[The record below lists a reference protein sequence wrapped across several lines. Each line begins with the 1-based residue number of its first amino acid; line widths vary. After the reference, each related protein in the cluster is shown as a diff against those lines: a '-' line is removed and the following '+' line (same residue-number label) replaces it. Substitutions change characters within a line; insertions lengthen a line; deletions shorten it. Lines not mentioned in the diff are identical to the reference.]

1 MELIKDI
8 FNNEWV
14 INIGTGLL
22 VYIITTIISKIILN
36 KATNKEKQVDN
47 ANKEI
52 IRILKLYVVEKNM
65 LNGDTKLDKLLAE
78 ANRQIGEL
86 NAYSLLI
93 PNVDLYIKMHVKIEA
108 NKSSRIEGTRTTVE
122 EDLLDVSDIN
132 PEKRDDWEEVQNYV
146 KSTNYGVE
154 RIREGFPVCTRLIR
168 EIHKI
173 LMNGVRGE
181 HKTPGEFRTSQ
192 NWIGG
197 SMPSTAVYVPPPHTE
212 VAECLTDFEK
222 FINNEEIDTPD
233 LIKIAILHYQFESIH
248 PFLDGNGRIGRL
260 LVPLYIQSK
269 GMLVKSCLYISD
281 YIERNKD
288 TYYDMLTRVRTHND
302 MISWI
307 KFFLQAVIET
317 SKTAKEKFR
326 KVVELTMEMDKV
338 IMDLPVK
345 PENAKKVID
354 VLYNEPV
361 INRKKLME
369 ITNMKASTLKDTVN
383 ALLERNIILE
393 ITGYSRNQVFAF
405 QNYIDLFL
413 T

>member
-1 MELIKDI
+1 MKLEEYKSGNYIKMNDYKAFI
-8 FNNEWV
+8 P
-14 INIGTGLL
+14 
-22 VYIITTIISKIILN
+22 SKIN
-36 KATNKEKQVDN
+36 YNWGWD
-47 ANKEI
+47 
-52 IRILKLYVVEKNM
+52 
-65 LNGDTKLDKLLAE
+65 DTKLDKLLAE

-122 EDLLDVSDIN
+122 EDLLDVTDIN

-146 KSTNYGVE
+146 KATNYGVQ
-154 RIREGFPVCTRLIR
+154 RIKDGFPVCTRLIR
-168 EIHKI
+168 ELHKI
-173 LMNGVRGE
+173 LMQGVRGE
-181 HKTPGEFRTSQ
+181 YKTPGEFRTSQ

-197 SMPSTAVYVPPPHTE
+197 SMPSNAVYVPPPHTE
-212 VAECLTDFEK
+212 IAECLTDFEK

-260 LVPLYIQSK
+260 LIPLYIQSK
-269 GMLVKSCLYISD
+269 GMLDKSCLYISD

-302 MISWI
+302 MIAWI
-307 KFFLQAVIET
+307 KFFLEAVIET

-326 KVVELTMEMDKV
+326 NVVELTMEMDKV
-338 IMDLPVK
+338 IVNLPVK
-345 PENAKKVID
+345 SDNVKKVID

-361 INRKKLME
+361 INRKKLYD
-369 ITNMKASTLKDTVN
+369 ITKIKEGTIKNIIN
-383 ALLERNIILE
+383 CLLENNIIVE
-393 ITGYSRNQVFAF
+393 TTGYSRNQIFTF
-405 QNYIDLFL
+405 QKYTDLFL
-413 T
+413 K

>member
-1 MELIKDI
+1 MKLEEYKSGNYIKMNDYKAFI
-8 FNNEWV
+8 PSN
-14 INIGTGLL
+14 INYNWGW
-22 VYIITTIISKIILN
+22 
-36 KATNKEKQVDN
+36 D
-47 ANKEI
+47 
-52 IRILKLYVVEKNM
+52 
-65 LNGDTKLDKLLAE
+65 DTKLDKLLAE

-122 EDLLDVSDIN
+122 EDLLDVTDIN
-132 PEKRDDWEEVQNYV
+132 PKKRDDWEEVQNYV
-146 KSTNYGVE
+146 KATNYGVE
-154 RIREGFPVCTRLIR
+154 RIKNGFPVCTRLIR
-168 EIHKI
+168 ELHKI
-173 LMNGVRGE
+173 LMQGVRGE

-197 SMPSTAVYVPPPHTE
+197 SMPSNAVYVPPPHTE
-212 VAECLTDFEK
+212 IAECLTDFEK

-260 LVPLYIQSK
+260 LIPLYIQSK
-269 GMLVKSCLYISD
+269 GMLDKSCLYISD

-302 MISWI
+302 MIAWI
-307 KFFLQAVIET
+307 KFFLEAVIET

-326 KVVELTMEMDKV
+326 NVVELTMEMDK
-338 IMDLPVK
+338 IIIDLPIK
-345 PENAKKVID
+345 AENAKKVID
-354 VLYNEPV
+354 VLYNEPI

-369 ITNMKASTLKDTVN
+369 ITNIRPSTLKDTVN
-383 ALLERNIILE
+383 VLLENNIIVE
-393 ITGYSRNQVFAF
+393 TTGYSRNQVFAF
-405 QNYIDLFL
+405 QKYIDLFL
-413 T
+413 K

>member
-1 MELIKDI
+1 MKLEEYKSGEYIKMNDYKAFI
-8 FNNEWV
+8 P
-14 INIGTGLL
+14 
-22 VYIITTIISKIILN
+22 SKIN
-36 KATNKEKQVDN
+36 YNWGWD
-47 ANKEI
+47 
-52 IRILKLYVVEKNM
+52 
-65 LNGDTKLDKLLAE
+65 DTKLDKLLAE

-86 NAYSLLI
+86 NAYFLLI

-122 EDLLDVSDIN
+122 EDLLDVTDIN

-146 KSTNYGVE
+146 KATNYGVE
-154 RIREGFPVCTRLIR
+154 RIKEGFPVCTRLIR

-173 LMNGVRGE
+173 LMQGVRGE
-181 HKTPGEFRTSQ
+181 YKTPGEFRTSQ

-212 VAECLTDFEK
+212 IAQCLSDFEK

-260 LVPLYIQSK
+260 LIPLYIQSK
-269 GMLVKSCLYISD
+269 GMLDKSCLYISD

-288 TYYDMLTRVRTHND
+288 IYYDMLTRVRTHND
-302 MISWI
+302 IISWI
-307 KFFLQAVIET
+307 KFFLEAVIET

-326 KVVELTMEMDKV
+326 KVVELTMDMDKA
-338 IMDLPVK
+338 IIDLPVK
-345 PENAKKVID
+345 AENAKKVIE
-354 VLYNEPV
+354 VLYNEPI

-369 ITNMKASTLKDTVN
+369 ITDIKPSTLKDTVN
-383 ALLERNIILE
+383 VLLENNIIVE
-393 ITGYSRNQVFAF
+393 TTGYSRNQVFAF

-413 T
+413 K

>member
-1 MELIKDI
+1 MKLEDYKSGEYVKMNDYKAFIP
-8 FNNEWV
+8 
-14 INIGTGLL
+14 
-22 VYIITTIISKIILN
+22 SKIN
-36 KATNKEKQVDN
+36 YNWGWD
-47 ANKEI
+47 
-52 IRILKLYVVEKNM
+52 
-65 LNGDTKLDKLLAE
+65 DTKLDKLLAE

-122 EDLLDVSDIN
+122 EDLLDVTDIN

-146 KSTNYGVE
+146 KATNYGVE
-154 RIREGFPVCTRLIR
+154 RIKNGFPVCTRLIR
-168 EIHKI
+168 ELHKI
-173 LMNGVRGE
+173 LMQGVRGE

-197 SMPSTAVYVPPPHTE
+197 SMPSNAVYVPPPHTE
-212 VAECLTDFEK
+212 IAECLTDFEK

-260 LVPLYIQSK
+260 LIPLYIQSK
-269 GMLVKSCLYISD
+269 GMLDKSCLYISD

-302 MISWI
+302 MIAWI
-307 KFFLQAVIET
+307 KFFLEAVIET

-326 KVVELTMEMDKV
+326 NVVELTMEMDKV
-338 IMDLPVK
+338 IVNLPVK
-345 PENAKKVID
+345 SDNVKKVID

-361 INRKKLME
+361 INRKKLCD
-369 ITNMKASTLKDTVN
+369 ITKIKEGTIKNIIN
-383 ALLERNIILE
+383 CLLENNIIVE
-393 ITGYSRNQVFAF
+393 TTGYSRNQIFTF
-405 QNYIDLFL
+405 QKYTDLFL
-413 T
+413 K

>member
-1 MELIKDI
+1 MKLEEYKSGNYIKMNDYKAFI
-8 FNNEWV
+8 PSN
-14 INIGTGLL
+14 INYNWGW
-22 VYIITTIISKIILN
+22 
-36 KATNKEKQVDN
+36 D
-47 ANKEI
+47 
-52 IRILKLYVVEKNM
+52 
-65 LNGDTKLDKLLAE
+65 DTKLDKLLAE

-122 EDLLDVSDIN
+122 EDLLDVTDIN

-146 KSTNYGVE
+146 KATNYGVQ
-154 RIREGFPVCTRLIR
+154 RIKDGFPVCTRLIR
-168 EIHKI
+168 ELHKI
-173 LMNGVRGE
+173 LMQGVRGE

-197 SMPSTAVYVPPPHTE
+197 GMPSNAIYVPPPHTE
-212 VAECLTDFEK
+212 IAECLTDFEK

-260 LVPLYIQSK
+260 LIPLYIQSK
-269 GMLVKSCLYISD
+269 GMLDKSCLYISD

-302 MISWI
+302 MIAWI
-307 KFFLQAVIET
+307 KFFLEAVIET

-326 KVVELTMEMDKV
+326 NVVELTMEMDK
-338 IMDLPVK
+338 IIIDLPIK
-345 PENAKKVID
+345 AENAKKVID
-354 VLYNEPV
+354 VLYNEPI

-369 ITNMKASTLKDTVN
+369 ITNIRPSTLKDTVN
-383 ALLERNIILE
+383 VLLENNIIVE
-393 ITGYSRNQVFAF
+393 TTGYSRNQVFAF
-405 QNYIDLFL
+405 QKYIDLFL
-413 T
+413 K

>member
-1 MELIKDI
+1 MKLEEYKSGEYIKMNGYKAFI
-8 FNNEWV
+8 P
-14 INIGTGLL
+14 
-22 VYIITTIISKIILN
+22 SKIN
-36 KATNKEKQVDN
+36 YNWGWD
-47 ANKEI
+47 
-52 IRILKLYVVEKNM
+52 
-65 LNGDTKLDKLLAE
+65 DTKLDKLLAE

-122 EDLLDVSDIN
+122 EDLLDVADIN

-146 KSTNYGVE
+146 KATNYGVE
-154 RIREGFPVCTRLIR
+154 RIKEGFPVCTRLIR
-168 EIHKI
+168 EIHEI
-173 LMNGVRGE
+173 LMQGVRGE

-212 VAECLTDFEK
+212 IAECLTDFEK

-248 PFLDGNGRIGRL
+248 PLLDGNGRIGRL
-260 LVPLYIQSK
+260 LIPLYIQSK
-269 GMLVKSCLYISD
+269 GMLDKSCLYISN

-302 MISWI
+302 MIEWI
-307 KFFLQAVIET
+307 KFFLEAVIET
-317 SKTAKEKFR
+317 SKTAKDKFR
-326 KVVELTMEMDKV
+326 KVVELTMEMDK
-338 IMDLPVK
+338 IIINLPVK
-345 PENAKKVID
+345 AENVKKVID
-354 VLYNEPV
+354 VLYNEPI
-361 INRKKLME
+361 INRKKLIE
-369 ITNMKASTLKDTVN
+369 ITNIKASTLKDTINV
-383 ALLERNIILE
+383 LLKNNIIVE
-393 ITGYSRNQVFAF
+393 TTGYSRNQVFAF

-413 T
+413 K

>member
-1 MELIKDI
+1 MMKLEEYKSGEYIKMNDYKAFI
-8 FNNEWV
+8 P
-14 INIGTGLL
+14 
-22 VYIITTIISKIILN
+22 SKIN
-36 KATNKEKQVDN
+36 YNWGWD
-47 ANKEI
+47 
-52 IRILKLYVVEKNM
+52 
-65 LNGDTKLDKLLAE
+65 DTKLDKLLAE

-122 EDLLDVSDIN
+122 EDLLDVTDVN

-146 KSTNYGVE
+146 KAINYGVE
-154 RIREGFPVCTRLIR
+154 RIKEGFPVCARLIR

-173 LMNGVRGE
+173 LMQGVRGE

-260 LVPLYIQSK
+260 LIPLYIQSK
-269 GMLVKSCLYISD
+269 GMLDKSCLYISD

-307 KFFLQAVIET
+307 KFFLEAVIET

-326 KVVELTMEMDKV
+326 KVVELTMKMDKLL
-338 IMDLPVK
+338 IDLPIK
-345 PENAKKVID
+345 AENAKKVID
-354 VLYNEPV
+354 ALYNEPI

-369 ITNMKASTLKDTVN
+369 ITDIKASTLKDIVN
-383 ALLERNIILE
+383 VLLENNIIVE
-393 ITGYSRNQVFAF
+393 TTGYSRNQVFAF

-413 T
+413 K

>member
-1 MELIKDI
+1 MKLEEYKSGEYIKMNDYKAFI
-8 FNNEWV
+8 PSR
-14 INIGTGLL
+14 INYNWGW
-22 VYIITTIISKIILN
+22 
-36 KATNKEKQVDN
+36 D
-47 ANKEI
+47 
-52 IRILKLYVVEKNM
+52 
-65 LNGDTKLDKLLAE
+65 DTKLDKLLAE

-93 PNVDLYIKMHVKIEA
+93 PNVDIYIKMHVKIEA

-122 EDLLDVSDIN
+122 EDLLDVADIN

-146 KSTNYGVE
+146 KATNYGVE
-154 RIREGFPVCTRLIR
+154 RIKEGFPVCTRLIR
-168 EIHKI
+168 EIHEI
-173 LMNGVRGE
+173 LMQGVRGE

-212 VAECLTDFEK
+212 IAEYLTDFEK
-222 FINNEEIDTPD
+222 FINDEEIDTPD

-260 LVPLYIQSK
+260 LIPLYIQSK
-269 GMLVKSCLYISD
+269 GMLEKPCLYVSD

-288 TYYDMLTRVRTHND
+288 TYYDMRTRVRTHND
-302 MISWI
+302 MIGWI
-307 KFFLQAVIET
+307 KFFLEAVIET
-317 SKTAKEKFR
+317 SKTAKDKFR

-338 IMDLPVK
+338 IMNLPVK

-361 INRKKLME
+361 INRKKLIE
-369 ITNMKASTLKDTVN
+369 LTGMKSSTLKDTIN
-383 ALLERNIILE
+383 ALLKNNIIE
-393 ITGYSRNQVFAF
+393 ETTGYSRNQIFAF

-413 T
+413 K